1 MWKLFDPR
9 STAARTSGT
18 LRSELRAACR
28 NDRAET
34 AGRTLDAG
42 NFQAAVNEDPQ
53 PQVVAAFGFRITNC
67 APSRPSR

>member
-18 LRSELRAACR
+18 LRDEIREASA
-28 NDRAET
+28 DKRAET
-34 AGRTLDAG
+34 ADRTREAER
-42 NFQAAVNEDPQ
+42 QVAVNEDPQ
-53 PQVVAAFGFRITNC
+53 PQVVTAFGFRITNC